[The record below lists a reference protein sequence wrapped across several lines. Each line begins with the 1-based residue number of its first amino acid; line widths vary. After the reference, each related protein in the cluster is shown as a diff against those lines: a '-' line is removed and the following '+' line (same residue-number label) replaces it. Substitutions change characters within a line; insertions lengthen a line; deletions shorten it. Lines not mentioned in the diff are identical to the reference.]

1 MYAYVYIY
9 YICVYIYYMNNKYN
23 FAGKY
28 DLYMHYVYMHAFRK
42 HKSWLS
48 AGTVG

>member
-1 MYAYVYIY
+1 
-9 YICVYIYYMNNKYN
+9 MNDKYN
-23 FAGKY
+23 FAGKYDLYIHDMINKY
-28 DLYMHYVYMHAFRK
+28 DLYMHYVYMHRFRK